1 MAQVVYG
8 GSLTVINAYSQRL
21 FETIGGAVA
30 SWSVRSSPDQGVQ
43 VQGLVEDI
51 VFY

>member
-1 MAQVVYG
+1 MAQMVYG
-8 GSLTVINAYSQRL
+8 GSLTIIYASQRL

-43 VQGLVEDI
+43 VQGLVKDI